1 MRFNGRRFHTVLC
14 CDLCSVPHSQWDCVP
29 EYLHHQYGPKQE
41 KQHIMQRRHVYSVA
55 GTTGSVWVTLQM
67 KQGTGGVVGEE
78 GRRGLVAMGACI
90 LRANPWWFDWGPW
103 QWKALTFDPV
113 QPASLCHSQTHLREP
128 RADCPKIVSSLIR
141 RIITFFFLNENLS
154 GVSHALPLKRPYV
167 CDQWCRYLGVNCL
180 IHCRGL
186 IRFLNHLYREWSS
199 RNVFILT
206 PTHLAICTVLLANRF
221 AASAWGETRFS
232 PWLWRKRMKR

>member
-1 MRFNGRRFHTVLC
+1 MFFWLHSSVSYTPESFSIIHRGFVQTHLLVQRIAVTAFKGEECALFSLQRKQTINNVRNRWRMRTKKSKSNLLLIATRIFVRFNSWRFHTVLC
-14 CDLCSVPHSQWDCVP
+14 CDLCSVPHSQCDCIP

-67 KQGTGGVVGEE
+67 KQGTGGEE

-103 QWKALTFDPV
+103 QWTALTFDPV

-128 RADCPKIVSSLIR
+128 RADCPKIVPSLIR
-141 RIITFFFLNENLS
+141 RIFFF
-154 GVSHALPLKRPYV
+154 
-167 CDQWCRYLGVNCL
+167 
-180 IHCRGL
+180 
-186 IRFLNHLYREWSS
+186 F
-199 RNVFILT
+199 
-206 PTHLAICTVLLANRF
+206 
-221 AASAWGETRFS
+221 
-232 PWLWRKRMKR
+232 